1 MVFQRT
7 SLGILAALVIAML
20 TVSGCGN
27 KPAAENKTPISQI
40 GIINVQKAVQSHP
53 RYGAYQEL
61 QKQYS
66 TLRAQAETQQYQSL
80 QEQTTAPGSS
90 DKALAGIHEALGQ
103 EFNAA
108 MTAKEKELNTRLA
121 QKAEQLNQSLSAEF
135 ESYGKE
141 IDQTYQP
148 QIFSLQLK
156 LKTVQLPKEE
166 ADKLQKQL
174 EALQAERGAK
184 LSAKEQELTG
194 KMDAQ
199 MGREKAAA
207 GEELNTYAAQLNAQL
222 EQQGAAKSSE
232 LAARMQVQPSP
243 APSGPMA
250 ELQKKLILKEQEIGA
265 MQDTIIKDIQD
276 KAGKIAATR
285 NLEVVLGEYSVNLQA
300 LDITDEV
307 IGELRK

>member
-1 MVFQRT
+1 MFQRT
-7 SLGILAALVIAML
+7 SLGILVALVIAML
-20 TVSGCGN
+20 TVTGCGN
-27 KPAAENKTPISQI
+27 KPAAENKTPVSQI
-40 GIINVQKAVQSHP
+40 GIINVQKAVQNHP
-53 RYGAYQEL
+53 RYSAYQALE
-61 QKQYS
+61 KEFN
-66 TLRAQAETQQYQSL
+66 TLRAQAETQQYQSAGDQGAL
-80 QEQTTAPGSS
+80 SASS

-121 QKAEQLNQSLSAEF
+121 QKAEQLNRDLSAEF

-156 LKTVQLPKEE
+156 LKTVQLTKEE

-174 EALQAERGAK
+174 EALQAERAAK

-207 GEELNTYAAQLNAQL
+207 GEELNAYAAQLNAKL

-232 LAARMQVQPSP
+232 LASRMQVQSSQ

-250 ELQKKLILKEQEIGA
+250 ELQKKLMLKEQEIGA
-265 MQDTIIKDIQD
+265 MQDAIIRDIQD
-276 KAGKIAATR
+276 KAGKIAAAR
-285 NLEVVLGEYSVNLQA
+285 NLEVVLGEYSVNIQA
-300 LDITDEV
+300 IDITDEV
-307 IGELRK
+307 IGELKK